1 MKTLLRLSSR
11 KIKLFLIF
19 NLLGIMVTAQKETT
33 KSEYISYYRYIPEK
47 MTWNEHKKRAAE
59 MGGHLA
65 CITNST
71 DNEQVRRIAGGEII
85 WVGGI
90 RKDCGN
96 GSGSDYWKWSNGK
109 EWSYTNWRAGEPNN
123 SPSSHDPY
131 SEHDENRVM
140 LWENGEWNDASLFHE
155 FPAVYEIPSKF
166 YFERNK
172 TSTSKQSVRPQ
183 MSFVP
188 PSGTWH
194 GQWQTMSGATVID
207 RGNDDLMLTFHDNG
221 TITGGATDPR
231 NGSFKVTGTWSS
243 NGKVKFT
250 YSNPGNGNDGETAH
264 GQVKGN
270 SMETDWTNRHCSGKA
285 QYEYNQSSLKDI
297 NSSDVKNLNVSGAGS
312 VEVNGSYV
320 FVPGEHPNRI
330 FGTDAGH
337 YQHTNN
343 PSIFIGFQNCGR
355 LHNKSE
361 WNKWVIFTEKGARY
375 AAHTDRQIN
384 VPPRIGKWET
394 VDHWP
399 SGVEEAG
406 SYPAP
411 NLSYY
416 EEEPKTS
423 TAKHSPSL
431 SIENIEILE
440 AVPGKPVRFKLNN
453 LPSSNDAWV
462 GIYAPGA
469 SDKDHGEQNKRW
481 KWLREIDV
489 NNASFPKQSEGD
501 WSIRVFSD
509 GGYNLHERKDFAVKP
524 KLEIFSSDY
533 NTNQYSQKEILD
545 PTQTIQNKINNEPL
559 SYYKFIPEK
568 MTWAEHNNRAIEM
581 GGNLASIT
589 NDKENNKVKEVSK
602 GVNVWLGGVRKGCG
616 NDTGADHW
624 YWSNGKKWSYTN
636 WMKNQPDNYHT
647 THNNFEKSENRV
659 HMTPIS
665 HGQQWNDI
673 SEDYQFSAVYELPL
687 LDDSV
692 DYFENNNI
700 RLKNSN
706 KIKRNPLRIILGSI
720 LTSRSG
726 FQLNNIKSIGRE

>member
-1 MKTLLRLSSR
+1 MNTLLKLSLN
-11 KIKLFLIF
+11 KINLFLFFVLFGLIA
-19 NLLGIMVTAQKETT
+19 TAQETRT
-33 KSEYISYYRYIPEK
+33 RSEFLSFYRYIPEK

-96 GSGSDYWKWSNGK
+96 GPGSDYWKWSNEK
-109 EWSYTNWRAGEPNN
+109 KWSYTNWRVGEPNN
-123 SPSSHDPY
+123 Y
-131 SEHDENRVM
+131 TKHDENRVM

-155 FPAVYEIPSKF
+155 LPAVYEIPSKF
-166 YFERNK
+166 YFERKK
-172 TSTSKQSVRPQ
+172 TSTSKQSVRPL
-183 MSFVP
+183 MSIVP
-188 PSGTWH
+188 LSGTWR
-194 GQWQTMSGATVID
+194 GQWQTMFGSKVID

-231 NGSFKVTGTWSS
+231 NGSFKVTGTWRRD
-243 NGKVKFT
+243 GKVKFT

-270 SMETDWTNRHCSGKA
+270 RMETDWTNRHCSGKA
-285 QYEYNQSSLKDI
+285 QYEYDQSSLKDI
-297 NSSDVKNLNVSGAGS
+297 NSSDVKNINVFGAGS

-330 FGTDAGH
+330 FGTEAGH

-343 PSIFIGFQNCGR
+343 PSIFIAFQNCGR

-375 AAHTDRQIN
+375 AAHTNRQIN
-384 VPPRIGKWET
+384 VPPRFGEWET

-406 SYPAP
+406 KHPAP
-411 NLSYY
+411 SIHYNN
-416 EEEPKTS
+416 EE
-423 TAKHSPSL
+423 H
-431 SIENIEILE
+431 NR
-440 AVPGKPVRFKLNN
+440 V
-453 LPSSNDAWV
+453 SNYIPANDFL
-462 GIYAPGA
+462 
-469 SDKDHGEQNKRW
+469 DETQTEQN
-481 KWLREIDV
+481 E
-489 NNASFPKQSEGD
+489 
-501 WSIRVFSD
+501 
-509 GGYNLHERKDFAVKP
+509 
-524 KLEIFSSDY
+524 
-533 NTNQYSQKEILD
+533 
-545 PTQTIQNKINNEPL
+545 INNQPL

-568 MTWAEHNNRAIEM
+568 MTWNEHNNRAIAM
-581 GGNLASIT
+581 GGNLASIS
-589 NDKENNKVKEVSK
+589 NAIENNKVKEVSK

-636 WMKNQPDNYHT
+636 WMKNQPDNYHI
-647 THNNFEKSENRV
+647 THNKSEKSENRV
-659 HMTPIS
+659 HLTPIS

-673 SEDYQFSAVYELPL
+673 SEDHQFSAVYELPIV
-687 LDDSV
+687 DDSI
-692 DYFENNNI
+692 DYFEYEEIEN
-700 RLKNSN
+700 KDPK
-706 KIKRNPLRIILGSI
+706 KIKKKPFRFIVESLLTIGSI
-720 LTSRSG
+720 I
-726 FQLNNIKSIGRE
+726 QIKKIKSTQRNY

>member
-1 MKTLLRLSSR
+1 MNTLHKLILN
-11 KIKLFLIF
+11 KIKLFLFFSLFGLIA
-19 NLLGIMVTAQKETT
+19 TAQKRST

-71 DNEQVRRIAGGEII
+71 DNEQVRKIAGGEII

-96 GSGSDYWKWSNGK
+96 GPGSNYWKWYNGK
-109 EWSYTNWRAGEPNN
+109 EWSYTNWRVGEPNN
-123 SPSSHDPY
+123 Y
-131 SEHDENRVM
+131 TKHDENRVM

-166 YFERNK
+166 YFERKK
-172 TSTSKQSVRPQ
+172 TSTSKQSVRPL
-183 MSFVP
+183 MSIVP

-194 GQWQTMSGATVID
+194 GQWQTMFGAIVID

-243 NGKVKFT
+243 DGKVKFT

-270 SMETDWTNRHCSGKA
+270 RMETDWTNRHCSGKA
-285 QYEYNQSSLKDI
+285 QYEYDQSSLKDI
-297 NSSDVKNLNVSGAGS
+297 NPSNVKNINVSGAGS
-312 VEVNGSYV
+312 VEVNGNYV

-330 FGTDAGH
+330 FGTIAGH
-337 YQHTNN
+337 YQHSTN
-343 PSIFIGFQNCGR
+343 PAIFIGFQNCGR
-355 LHNKSE
+355 LFNKPE

-375 AAHTDRQIN
+375 AAHTNRQIN
-384 VPPRIGKWET
+384 VPPRYGEWET

-406 SYPAP
+406 KHPAP
-411 NLSYY
+411 
-416 EEEPKTS
+416 
-423 TAKHSPSL
+423 
-431 SIENIEILE
+431 SIHYDKEKYNR
-440 AVPGKPVRFKLNN
+440 V
-453 LPSSNDAWV
+453 SNYISAND
-462 GIYAPGA
+462 
-469 SDKDHGEQNKRW
+469 
-481 KWLREIDV
+481 
-489 NNASFPKQSEGD
+489 
-501 WSIRVFSD
+501 
-509 GGYNLHERKDFAVKP
+509 
-524 KLEIFSSDY
+524 
-533 NTNQYSQKEILD
+533 ILD
-545 PTQTIQNKINNEPL
+545 DSQTKQNEINNQPL

-568 MTWAEHNNRAIEM
+568 MTWNEHNNRAIAM
-581 GGNLASIT
+581 GGNLASIS
-589 NDKENNKVKEVSK
+589 NAIENNKVKEVSN
-602 GVNVWLGGVRKGCG
+602 GLNVWLGGVRKGCG

-624 YWSNGKKWSYTN
+624 FWSNGKKWSYTN
-636 WMKNQPDNYHT
+636 WMKNQPDNYHI
-647 THNNFEKSENRV
+647 THNKSEKSENRV
-659 HMTPIS
+659 HMTQIS

-673 SEDYQFSAVYELPL
+673 SEDYQLSAVYELPII
-687 LDDSV
+687 DDSV

-706 KIKRNPLRIILGSI
+706 KIIRNPLRIILGSI

>member
-1 MKTLLRLSSR
+1 MNTLLKLSLN
-11 KIKLFLIF
+11 KINLFLFFVLFGLIA
-19 NLLGIMVTAQKETT
+19 TAQETIT
-33 KSEYISYYRYIPEK
+33 RSEYISFYRYIPEK

-96 GSGSDYWKWSNGK
+96 GPGSDYWKWSNK
-109 EWSYTNWRAGEPNN
+109 KKWSYTNWRAGEPNN
-123 SPSSHDPY
+123 Y
-131 SEHDENRVM
+131 TKHDENRVM

-155 FPAVYEIPSKF
+155 LPAVYEIPSKF
-166 YFERNK
+166 YFERKK
-172 TSTSKQSVRPQ
+172 TSTSKQSVRPL

-194 GQWQTMSGATVID
+194 GQWQTMSGSTVID

-243 NGKVKFT
+243 DGKVKFT

-270 SMETDWTNRHCSGKA
+270 RMETDWTNRHCSGKA
-285 QYEYNQSSLKDI
+285 QYEYDQSSLKDI

-330 FGTDAGH
+330 FGTEAGH

-343 PSIFIGFQNCGR
+343 PSIFIAFQNCGR

-384 VPPRIGKWET
+384 VPPKVGKWET

-406 SYPAP
+406 KHPAP
-411 NLSYY
+411 SIHYNN
-416 EEEPKTS
+416 EE
-423 TAKHSPSL
+423 H
-431 SIENIEILE
+431 NR
-440 AVPGKPVRFKLNN
+440 V
-453 LPSSNDAWV
+453 SNYIPANDFLDETQ
-462 GIYAPGA
+462 I
-469 SDKDHGEQNKRW
+469 EQN
-481 KWLREIDV
+481 E
-489 NNASFPKQSEGD
+489 
-501 WSIRVFSD
+501 
-509 GGYNLHERKDFAVKP
+509 
-524 KLEIFSSDY
+524 
-533 NTNQYSQKEILD
+533 
-545 PTQTIQNKINNEPL
+545 INNQPL

-568 MTWAEHNNRAIEM
+568 MTWNEHNKHAIAM
-581 GGNLASIT
+581 GGNLASIS
-589 NDKENNKVKEVSK
+589 NAIENNKVKEVSN
-602 GVNVWLGGVRKGCG
+602 GVKVWLGGVR
-616 NDTGADHW
+616 
-624 YWSNGKKWSYTN
+624 
-636 WMKNQPDNYHT
+636 
-647 THNNFEKSENRV
+647 
-659 HMTPIS
+659 
-665 HGQQWNDI
+665 
-673 SEDYQFSAVYELPL
+673 
-687 LDDSV
+687 
-692 DYFENNNI
+692 
-700 RLKNSN
+700 
-706 KIKRNPLRIILGSI
+706 
-720 LTSRSG
+720 
-726 FQLNNIKSIGRE
+726 

>member
-1 MKTLLRLSSR
+1 MNTLHKLILK
-11 KIKLFLIF
+11 KINLFLFFVLFGLIA
-19 NLLGIMVTAQKETT
+19 TAQITRT

-59 MGGHLA
+59 MGGHLV

-71 DNEQVRRIAGGEII
+71 DNEQVRRIAGGEIV

-96 GSGSDYWKWSNGK
+96 GPGSDYWKWSNGK

-123 SPSSHDPY
+123 Y
-131 SEHDENRVM
+131 TKHDENRVM

-166 YFERNK
+166 YFERKK

-183 MSFVP
+183 MSIAP
-188 PSGTWH
+188 LSGTWR
-194 GQWQTMSGATVID
+194 GQWQTMFGSKVID

-231 NGSFKVTGTWSS
+231 NGSFKVTGTWRRD
-243 NGKVKFT
+243 GKVKFT

-270 SMETDWTNRHCSGKA
+270 RMETDWTNRHCSGKA
-285 QYEYNQSSLKDI
+285 QYEYDQSSLEDI
-297 NSSDVKNLNVSGAGS
+297 NSSDVKNINVFGAGS

-330 FGTDAGH
+330 FGTEAGH

-343 PSIFIGFQNCGR
+343 PSIFIAFQNCGR

-384 VPPRIGKWET
+384 VPPKVGKWET

-406 SYPAP
+406 KHPAP
-411 NLSYY
+411 SIHYNN
-416 EEEPKTS
+416 EE
-423 TAKHSPSL
+423 H
-431 SIENIEILE
+431 NR
-440 AVPGKPVRFKLNN
+440 V
-453 LPSSNDAWV
+453 SNYIPANDFL
-462 GIYAPGA
+462 
-469 SDKDHGEQNKRW
+469 DETQTEQN
-481 KWLREIDV
+481 E
-489 NNASFPKQSEGD
+489 
-501 WSIRVFSD
+501 
-509 GGYNLHERKDFAVKP
+509 
-524 KLEIFSSDY
+524 
-533 NTNQYSQKEILD
+533 
-545 PTQTIQNKINNEPL
+545 INNQPL

-568 MTWAEHNNRAIEM
+568 MTWNEHNKRAIAM
-581 GGNLASIT
+581 GGNLASIS
-589 NDKENNKVKEVSK
+589 NAIENNKVKEVSN

-636 WMKNQPDNYHT
+636 WIKNQPDNYHI
-647 THNNFEKSENRV
+647 THNKSEKSENRV

-673 SEDYQFSAVYELPL
+673 SEDHQFSAVYELPIV
-687 LDDSV
+687 DDSV
-692 DYFENNNI
+692 DYFENNDI
-700 RLKNSN
+700 KLKNSN
-706 KIKRNPLRIILGSI
+706 KIIRNPLRIILGSI

-726 FQLNNIKSIGRE
+726 FQLNNIKSIERE